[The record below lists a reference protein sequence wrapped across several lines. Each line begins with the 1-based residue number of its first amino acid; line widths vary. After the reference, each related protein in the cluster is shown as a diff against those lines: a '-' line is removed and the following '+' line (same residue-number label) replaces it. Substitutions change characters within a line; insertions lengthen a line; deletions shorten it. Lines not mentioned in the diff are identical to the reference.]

1 MADSFTIRVANTDIA
16 FACDADTTI
25 LEAARRAGYEM
36 PYSCQRGA
44 CASCRGLVRSG
55 EIETPYPGDLY
66 VLFCQARPKS
76 DLEIVPREIRR
87 TDPAAKSTIDAKVL
101 RVTAAAD
108 DVRIIQLRFP
118 PGVRVK
124 FKAGQYLDVILPDG
138 ARRSFSLA
146 NAPQQS
152 DLAVLHVRVLA
163 GGRFA
168 EEVLPRLEPGSQLR
182 VELPSGDFWLR
193 ESAKPAVFVA
203 SGTGFAPVKS
213 ILEDAF
219 RNKDPRPMALYWG
232 ARRGADLY
240 LADLPAKWAAQHA
253 GFRFVPVLSE
263 PGPGWEGRTGF
274 VHRAVI
280 EDYPTLAGHQAYAC
294 GVTAMVDAARRD
306 FTAERALPGDDFF
319 CDAFVTPADL
329 VVPAVLPAPQ
339 QDLA

>member
-1 MADSFTIRVANTDIA
+1 MPSSFTIRVANTDIA

-25 LEAARRAGYEM
+25 LEAARIAGYEM

-55 EIETPYPGDLY
+55 EIDTPHPGDLY
-66 VLFCQARPKS
+66 TLFCQTRPRS

-87 TDPAAKSTIDAKVL
+87 IDPNAKSTIDARVL
-101 RVTAAAD
+101 RVTVAAD
-108 DVRIIQLRFP
+108 DVRIVQLRFP

-138 ARRSFSLA
+138 ARRSFSMA

-152 DLAVLHVRVLA
+152 DIAVLHVRVLP

-168 EEVLPRLEPGSQLR
+168 EEVLPSLAAGSQLR
-182 VELPSGDFWLR
+182 VELPTGDFWLR

-203 SGTGFAPVKS
+203 SGTGFAPIKS

-219 RNKDPRPMALYWG
+219 HKKDARKKDAREMVLYWG
-232 ARRGADLY
+232 ARREKDLY
-240 LADLPAKWAAQHA
+240 HADLPAKWAGLHAQ
-253 GFRFVPVLSE
+253 FRFVPVLSE
-263 PGPGWEGRTGF
+263 PGEGWKGRTGF

-280 EDYPTLAGHQAYAC
+280 EDYPSLADCQVYAC
-294 GVTAMVDAARRD
+294 GVTAMIDAARRD
-306 FTAERALPGDDFF
+306 LTLERGLPPDDFF
-319 CDAFVTPADL
+319 CDAFVTPADAK
-329 VVPAVLPAPQ
+329 PT
-339 QDLA
+339 